1 MTSDVEKYAE
11 IGPNWCTL
19 CDLGNGLYLMMRH
32 LTQAAEFSIMIR
44 RDFPLLQPHCQ
55 VEAELLNLQ
64 YPDPSKIADTAVRL
78 RWYRH
83 RKALLQS
90 QVAEYAGIHRS
101 TYINFEEGR
110 DYYPVDKLEKIAQIL
125 EVDPEDLMDDYNLF
139 LYHNQGEQIRARRE
153 ALGMTVPQYAKH
165 LGVPVGKLRNWESNR
180 VQIFKSTWEKYFK

>member
-1 MTSDVEKYAE
+1 M
-11 IGPNWCTL
+11 
-19 CDLGNGLYLMMRH
+19 
-32 LTQAAEFSIMIR
+32 
-44 RDFPLLQPHCQ
+44 
-55 VEAELLNLQ
+55 EAELLNLQ
-64 YPDPSKIADTAVRL
+64 YPDPSKIANTAVRI

-90 QVAEYAGIHRS
+90 QVAEFAGIHRR
-101 TYINFEEGR
+101 TYIHFEEGR

-125 EVDPEDLMDDYNLF
+125 EVDLKDLMDDYNLF

-165 LGVPVGKLRNWESNR
+165 LGVSGDKLRKLESNR